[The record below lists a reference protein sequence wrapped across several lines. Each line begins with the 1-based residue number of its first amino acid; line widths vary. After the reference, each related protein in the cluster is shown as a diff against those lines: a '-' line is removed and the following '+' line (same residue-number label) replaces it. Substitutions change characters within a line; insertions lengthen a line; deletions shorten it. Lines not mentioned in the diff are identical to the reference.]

1 MFYRN
6 IKMLLLVLQV
16 LEKFDYRI
24 DIYNTKKFIRALQNE
39 YLEKQEKEVER
50 INKIFNNIDIKIKQD
65 QEKKFE
71 LTQDNEFER

>member
-1 MFYRN
+1 
-6 IKMLLLVLQV
+6 MLLLVLQV

-39 YLEKQEKEVER
+39 YLEKQGKEVER

-65 QEKKFE
+65 QEKRFE
-71 LTQDNEFER
+71 LTQDDEFER

>member
-1 MFYRN
+1 
-6 IKMLLLVLQV
+6 MLLLVLQV